1 MQADISKLMPKCIT
15 CGSWNT
21 PDCATLSKLTMPKG
35 MENTYPAAMP
45 TRMEASFKKPLQKW
59 FKAVTTASVKNATS
73 QLLPLPVGGLPAR
86 RHVVTAV
93 G

>member
-1 MQADISKLMPKCIT
+1 MACTELMTNKRPMAMQADISKLMPKCIT

-45 TRMEASFKKPLQKW
+45 TRMEASFKKAFCKKW

-73 QLLPLPVGGLPAR
+73 QFCHCP
-86 RHVVTAV
+86 
-93 G
+93 